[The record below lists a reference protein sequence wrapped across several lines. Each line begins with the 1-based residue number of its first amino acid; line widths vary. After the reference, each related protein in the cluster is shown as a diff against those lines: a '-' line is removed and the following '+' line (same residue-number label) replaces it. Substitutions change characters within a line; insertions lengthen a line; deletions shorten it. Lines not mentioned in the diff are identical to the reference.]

1 MLAMG
6 YGFWR
11 LLKNNVVSTQAN
23 KSLLFTSLHAVT
35 AHAYPA
41 HLHSDISV
49 PVQVLF
55 MTVSLL
61 FIFTPLLYYQGQ
73 LSLHLSKPMSAFME
87 TSESTEP
94 LTEYMKF

>member
-1 MLAMG
+1 MG

-11 LLKNNVVSTQAN
+11 RFKNNVVSTQAN
-23 KSLLFTSLHAVT
+23 ESLPFTSLHAVT

-49 PVQVLF
+49 PVQVLS
-55 MTVSLL
+55 MMVSLF

-73 LSLHLSKPMSAFME
+73 LALHLFKSMSPFME